1 MSNKNQITRIEKGLS
16 ILEPQLKEAYNAGD
30 LDKARDIGIKVK
42 TLREELSNLKQEE
55 IDLQKLD
62 EVVQT
67 SREEQPKPSFA
78 DRLKTV
84 GRVAADI
91 PRSFVRGATTGTLE
105 LAGLPGT
112 IQQGLESM
120 IPQPTPEQPRAGQK
134 ARSYLDFVKSLQQL
148 GPAAPFQP
156 LNQSLFGNIGGTP
169 PSGQQLIG
177 LLEQV
182 PGAKAVT
189 QYDPITPIGDYSRVA
204 GEFIGPGG
212 PFLQF
217 GKKGLGER
225 LKRTS
230 AIGGAAAVPAY
241 AFEDSPALSIPLSIL
256 AGGGTAFA
264 TAPSRADRVIREAM
278 KGVSDEE
285 LALAKEVQKQAK
297 KLDIPITA
305 TELIDNGLIRSLGT
319 LVYGTDK
326 GSTVLFNAI
335 KNRPERVEQVAAD
348 FLDQITKNPESL
360 RGTFDEIAEVAE
372 KSIKNAR
379 KIRKQ
384 KAQKFYNV
392 ADTEHVETVQ
402 IQRLA
407 DQIDQVILK
416 ELDSKDPT
424 ILILKNLKESLIR
437 KRIKPEDQPQIF
449 DDLGQVIPRKETI
462 IYETQINKLDN
473 VLKRFEDMVV
483 DSSANIAKESR
494 FIDKN
499 ARRLFTSDG
508 GDGILN
514 QLDDILRTNANYSE
528 AKDIFIKYSDELVD
542 PIIKNIAPLAKNNIT
557 PNTIK
562 DFIFNQE
569 KNNANDIIKTYKILN
584 ETDPTAFPKLV
595 RSYLSIAVDK
605 KLTQITKQGKSLAS
619 GFNFSKFIAGT
630 DNQQKNL
637 EAILRGVAEA
647 QGKNP
652 NELVKGFKNFNNVL
666 ARTARIANVDNP
678 KAAPSE
684 KFLLR
689 DFAQF
694 GSFMWHVKFAAKA
707 ERFVKNKTIDDLA
720 KIFTDENS
728 IELMEMLAK
737 TNPSS
742 DDAYKLVRRI
752 LYVTNNLKTEE
763 ERNRENFIQQQQ
775 QGLNLRQALSNEV
788 QIPPQ

>member
-30 LDKARDIGIKVK
+30 LDRARDIGIKVK

-62 EVVQT
+62 EVIQT

-78 DRLKTV
+78 DRLKT
-84 GRVAADI
+84 GARLAADI
-91 PRSFVRGATTGTLE
+91 PRSFLKGATLGTLE

-112 IQQGLESM
+112 IQQGAESM
-120 IPQPTPEQPRAGQK
+120 IPEPTPEQPRAGQK
-134 ARSYLDFVKSLQQL
+134 ARSYLDLVKKLQQL
-148 GPAAPFQP
+148 GPAAPFQNA
-156 LNQSLFGNIGGTP
+156 NQLLFGNLDGTP

-177 LLEQV
+177 LLEKV

-189 QYDPITPIGDYSRVA
+189 QYDPITPLGDFSKVA

-217 GKKGLGER
+217 GKKGFVDR

-241 AFEDSPALSIPLSIL
+241 FLEDSPALSIPLSIL
-256 AGGGTAFA
+256 AGGATAFA
-264 TAPSRADRVIREAM
+264 TAPSRADRVIRETM

-285 LALAKEVQKQAK
+285 LALAKELQKQAK
-297 KLDIPITA
+297 ILDIPITA

-319 LVYGTDK
+319 LVYGTEK

-348 FLDQITKNPESL
+348 FLDQIIKNPQSL

-379 KIRKQ
+379 KIRNQ

-392 ADTEHVETVQ
+392 ADTEHVETLQ
-402 IQRLA
+402 IQRLV
-407 DQIDQVILK
+407 DDIDQVILG
-416 ELDSKDPT
+416 LDRKDPT
-424 ILILKNLKESLIR
+424 ILKLKNLKQSLIR
-437 KRIKPEDQPQIF
+437 RKIKAKDQPEIL
-449 DDLGQVIPRKETI
+449 DDLGQPVPRKEII

-473 VLKRFEDMVV
+473 VLKRFSDMVV
-483 DSSANIAKESR
+483 DSNLNIAKEGR

-499 ARRLFTSDG
+499 SRRLFTSDG

-542 PIIKNIAPLAKNNIT
+542 PIIKNVAPLAKNNIT

-562 DFIFNQE
+562 NFIFNQD

-605 KLTQITKQGKSLAS
+605 KLTNLTKEGKSLAS
-619 GFNFSKFIAGT
+619 GFNLSKFLAGT

-637 EAILRGVAEA
+637 EIILRGVAEA

-652 NELVKGFKNFNNVL
+652 NEFIKGFKNFNNIL

-684 KFLLR
+684 QFIVR
-689 DFAQF
+689 DAAQI

-728 IELMEMLAK
+728 IELMEQLGK
-737 TNPSS
+737 TNPAS

-775 QGLNLRQALSNEV
+775 QGLNLEQALSGEV
-788 QIPPQ
+788 QIPTQ

>member
-16 ILEPQLKEAYNAGD
+16 ILEPQLKEAYNSGD

-78 DRLKTV
+78 DRLKT
-84 GRVAADI
+84 GASLAADI
-91 PRSFVRGATTGTLE
+91 PRSFLKGATLGTLE

-112 IQQGLESM
+112 IQQGIESM
-120 IPQPTPEQPRAGQK
+120 IPEPTPEQPKAGQK
-134 ARSYLDFVKSLQQL
+134 TRSYLDLVKKL
-148 GPAAPFQP
+148 GNVIPGSPFQP
-156 LNQSLFGNIGGTP
+156 ANKYLFGNLDGGP

-189 QYDPITPIGDYSRVA
+189 QYDPITPFGDFSKVA

-217 GKKGLGER
+217 GKKGVLDR

-256 AGGGTAFA
+256 AGGATAFA
-264 TAPSRADRVIREAM
+264 TAPSRADRVIRETM

-285 LALAKEVQKQAK
+285 LALAKELQKQAK
-297 KLDIPITA
+297 ELDIPITA

-319 LVYGTDK
+319 LVYGTEK

-348 FLDQITKNPESL
+348 FLDQIIKNPQSL
-360 RGTFDEIAEVAE
+360 RGTFDEISEVAE

-379 KIRKQ
+379 KIRNQ

-392 ADTEHVETVQ
+392 ADTEHVETLQ

-407 DQIDQVILK
+407 DEIDQVILG
-416 ELDSKDPT
+416 LDRKDPT
-424 ILILKNLKESLIR
+424 ILKLKNLKESLIR
-437 KRIKPEDQPQIF
+437 RKIKPKDQPKIL
-449 DDLGQVIPRKETI
+449 DDLGEEIPRKEII

-473 VLKRFEDMVV
+473 VLKRFSDMVV
-483 DSSANIAKESR
+483 DSKANIATER
-494 FIDKN
+494 NFIDKN

-508 GDGILN
+508 GDGVLN

-542 PIIKNIAPLAKNNIT
+542 PIIKNVAPLAKNNIT

-562 DFIFNQE
+562 NFIFNQD

-605 KLTQITKQGKSLAS
+605 KLTNLTKEGKSLAS
-619 GFNFSKFIAGT
+619 GFNLSKFIAGT

-637 EAILRGVAEA
+637 EIILRGVAEA

-652 NELVKGFKNFNNVL
+652 NEFIKGFKNFNNIL

-684 KFLLR
+684 QFIVR
-689 DFAQF
+689 DAAQI

-728 IELMEMLAK
+728 VELMEMLGK

-775 QGLNLRQALSNEV
+775 QGLNLEQALSGEV
-788 QIPPQ
+788 QIPTQ